1 MKHSS
6 SSSRSSYILAI
17 ATLSAL
23 TFAATLTGCGTE
35 EQASASS
42 ASANS
47 SAVSPLQ
54 SLMRGEATSNN
65 TQISETTS
73 LPGGLGCGWG
83 VSSDDDKVNVAFPDS
98 QAKYWVS
105 IAPITPGT
113 RLRIDGKFPDARYF
127 SFNSYDLAQRPVD
140 AIADQEITTPDGTN
154 PFSKSGGKP
163 GGAYTAYL
171 QYGTSPS
178 QNPKIAR
185 QANTFY
191 SGNVE
196 LGPVNA
202 LPNSGMVLFI
212 YRIYVS
218 NKGEFFDGGVGLPT
232 LTLET
237 ADGSREI
244 GKLPNCTEATLPN
257 FGGQLPPLG
266 LNETLLGLDYPDQLK
281 LDFPTA
287 TYPPSTL
294 KFFGLSETATRI
306 VSARTGIALPGE
318 FSLGA
323 GGFLSNIHNA
333 YTTTGF
339 SRRYGNIAMVRAK
352 APSYRGDKATAFG
365 QENLRYWSVCG
376 NEFATQRFTA
386 CAADFQTPLDDEGY
400 FTVVMSDPADRPKN
414 ATAENGFTW
423 LPWGPYPDQL
433 LLYRHMLHNPDFAE
447 AIQNVAK
454 KDNLQEKMGAFAP
467 VGTYCRKD
475 VFLQANRPSDTFKN
489 CVQDQ
494 NKNPPKLTD

>member
-1 MKHSS
+1 MKHSAS
-6 SSSRSSYILAI
+6 GLGARFCAAAFGLVLLPAILA
-17 ATLSAL
+17 
-23 TFAATLTGCGTE
+23 GCGSE
-35 EQASASS
+35 EQASTS
-42 ASANS
+42 AFSANGTNG
-47 SAVSPLQ
+47 AN
-54 SLMRGEATSNN
+54 GTSNN
-65 TQISETTS
+65 TQRAETMA
-73 LPGGLGCGWG
+73 LPGSLGCAWA

-105 IAPITPGT
+105 MAPITPGT

-127 SFNSYDLAQRPVD
+127 SFNSYDLALRPVD
-140 AIADQEITTPDGTN
+140 AIADQEMTTPDGNN
-154 PFSKSGGKP
+154 PFVKQDAKP
-163 GGAYTAYL
+163 GGSYTAYL
-171 QYGTSPS
+171 QYGESPS
-178 QNPKIAR
+178 QNSKITR

-196 LGPVNA
+196 LGPVKA
-202 LPNSGMVLFI
+202 LPNAGMVLFI

-218 NKGEFFDGGVGLPT
+218 NKGEFFDGGVGLPR

-244 GKLPNCTEATLPN
+244 AQLPNCTEATLPN
-257 FGGQLPPLG
+257 LGGNLPPLG
-266 LNETLLGLDYPDQLK
+266 LNETLLGLDYPDPLK

-287 TYPPSTL
+287 TYPPSTV
-294 KFFGLSETATRI
+294 KFFGLSETVTRI
-306 VSARTGIALPGE
+306 VAGRTGLEPPVDLSI
-318 FSLGA
+318 GA

-352 APSYRGDKATAFG
+352 APSYRGEKTTAFG

-376 NEFATQRFTA
+376 NEFATQRFTE

-433 LLYRHMLHNPDFAE
+433 LLYRHMLHNPNFAE

-454 KDNLQEKMGAFAP
+454 KDDLFKKMGDFAP

-475 VFLQANRPSDTFKN
+475 VFLQSNRPSDTFKI
-489 CVQDQ
+489 CTQDQ
-494 NKNPPKLTD
+494 NKNPPRLTN